1 MSQTSDN
8 VSPLKRWLPLGAAAL
23 CLVAFFGF
31 GGADYISLDWLKENR
46 AILTDFVAQHPILAG
61 LALIAI
67 YAGLVAIS
75 FPGASLLTIFAGFMF
90 GTIAGTSTVV
100 IGATLGAVAIFLMS
114 KSTFGDALA
123 KRAGPAIETLRAG
136 FQRDAFSY
144 LLVLRLAPAF
154 PFWLVNIAAGLLGAR
169 LSTFA
174 VTTFFGIIPG
184 SFVYASIGA
193 GAGALLDAGRE
204 LNLAGALLK
213 PEILLPI
220 VGLSLLSFLPMV
232 LRRLQDR
239 KATNATAG

>member
-1 MSQTSDN
+1 MSQTAKPT
-8 VSPLKRWLPLGAAAL
+8 SPLKKWLPLGVAAI
-23 CLVAFFGF
+23 CLAAFFLL

-46 AILTDFVAQHPILAG
+46 SFLTDFVSQHPIWAALG
-61 LALIAI
+61 LIGI
-67 YAGLVAIS
+67 YAALVAIS

-90 GTIAGTSTVV
+90 GTVTGTATVV
-100 IGATLGAVAIFLMS
+100 VGATLGAVAIFLMS

-123 KRAGPAIETLRAG
+123 KRAGPAIEGLREG

-193 GAGALLDAGRE
+193 GAGALLDTGRE

-220 VGLSLLSFLPMV
+220 AGLSLLSFLPMV
-232 LRRLQDR
+232 LRRFQ
-239 KATNATAG
+239 TQSTHT